1 MLHAACRLV
10 ARDLGLF
17 EESIKDPVSRP
28 VAPKTRSM
36 FDKAVHIIAEVGVNH
51 DGSRASA
58 LEVFYRETAGV
69 VGEVPLHEPCFRG
82 NESRYLSKCTESGWV
97 SSVGAYVDESETAI
111 AKKCNTAY
119 GVAAA
124 SGTAALHATGGV
136 L

>member
-1 MLHAACRLV
+1 MSTNGQTSFA
-10 ARDLGLF
+10 
-17 EESIKDPVSRP
+17 
-28 VAPKTRSM
+28 TRSISV
-36 FDKAVHIIAEVGVNH
+36 ATEVV
-51 DGSRASA
+51 SA
-58 LEVFYRETAGV
+58 LEAFYRETAGV